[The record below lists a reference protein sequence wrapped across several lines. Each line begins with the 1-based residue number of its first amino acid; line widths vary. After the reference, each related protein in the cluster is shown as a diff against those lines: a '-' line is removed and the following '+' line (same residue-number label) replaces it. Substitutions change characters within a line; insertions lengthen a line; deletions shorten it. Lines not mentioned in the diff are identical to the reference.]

1 MRRMTSCGVQI
12 STLLTERGMTRKA
25 LAQYLG
31 IAVQSLYNKMYG
43 FQPFTQEEIQKIKI
57 LFNLSPEKLDRIFFT
72 QKV

>member
-1 MRRMTSCGVQI
+1 
-12 STLLTERGMTRKA
+12 MTRKA